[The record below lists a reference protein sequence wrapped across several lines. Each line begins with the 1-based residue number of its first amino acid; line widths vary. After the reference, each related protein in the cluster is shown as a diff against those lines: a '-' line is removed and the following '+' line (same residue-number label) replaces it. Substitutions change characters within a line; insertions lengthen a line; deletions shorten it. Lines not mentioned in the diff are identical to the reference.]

1 MLVVDVGITQSKI
14 TGVIDQKVYSL
25 IYHELSFK
33 NENYIHQKKYS
44 QFAQERHYL
53 ITPST
58 KVFQT
63 GLLPRVCQLLEKH
76 GLEYS
81 INDHREE
88 SPPEFFMPMNGE
100 KPLRPYQIEAV
111 RSAVENKCGILRMA
125 TGAGK
130 TRVASEIV
138 SQLERR
144 TVILVHRIDLL
155 KQFAEVLKS
164 LLHFPDIVG
173 IIGGGIFEPNII
185 TICTMQT
192 VTYALDIQNEE
203 NKDEKYEDI
212 FKYKKQQII
221 ELLESA
227 NVVIVDEVH
236 HIVAE
241 TFAQVMKRCK
251 NATYRLGFSATDW
264 RDDGADL
271 LIEAAV
277 GPRIYDISISSLV
290 DMDYLVPAYVTVYP
304 QAEPK
309 EKCSSKESW
318 QTLNSTYYTRNNNF
332 HQQVLDINRVWFD
345 EGRTILTLITQIKH
359 GVALEKLHN
368 SSGIKTIFLSG
379 SDSSD
384 YREKIFNEVRS
395 GKLRHLIGTS
405 IADEGLDLPQVDALN
420 MAGGGKS
427 SVKVYQRIG
436 RTLRPSEGK
445 THALVA
451 DYKPAVDLLAYHC
464 KKRISIYKFEKEF
477 HLKEIK

>member
-1 MLVVDVGITQSKI
+1 MLIIDVGITQSKI
-14 TGVIDQKVYSL
+14 TGVIDQKVYSI

-81 INDHREE
+81 VNDHREE
-88 SPPEFFMPMNGE
+88 SEPEFFMPTNGE

-173 IIGGGIFEPNII
+173 IVGGGIFEPNII

-192 VTYALDIQNEE
+192 VTYALDI
-203 NKDEKYEDI
+203 KDEQSEEKKEVLNIKKDDI
-212 FKYKKQQII
+212 IK
-221 ELLESA
+221 LLESA

-236 HIVAE
+236 HIVAD

-251 NATYRLGFSATDW
+251 NATYRLGLSATDW

-290 DMDYLVPAYVTVYP
+290 EQGYLVPAYVTVYP

-309 EKCSSKESW
+309 EKCSPKESW
-318 QTLNSTYYTRNNNF
+318 QTLNSTYYTRNSNF
-332 HQQVLDINRVWFD
+332 HQQVLDINRQWFD
-345 EGRTILTLITQIKH
+345 VGRTILTLVTQIKH

-368 SSGIKTIFLSG
+368 SSNIKSVFLSG
-379 SDSSD
+379 SDSSE
-384 YREKIFNEVRS
+384 YREKIFNDVRS

-405 IADEGLDLPQVDALN
+405 IADEGLDLPCIDALN

-464 KKRISIYKFEKEF
+464 KKRISIYKHESCFNF
-477 HLKEIK
+477 KEIK